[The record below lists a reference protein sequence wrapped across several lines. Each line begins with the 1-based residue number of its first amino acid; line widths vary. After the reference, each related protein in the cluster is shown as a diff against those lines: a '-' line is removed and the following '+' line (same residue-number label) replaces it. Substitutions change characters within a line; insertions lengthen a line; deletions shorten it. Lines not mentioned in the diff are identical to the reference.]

1 MKKLPINIDCGEN
14 YGRYHQFDE
23 SPIVSLAQLAN
34 VSCGFHGGDYA
45 GIVTTL
51 QLMKSHNVQ
60 VGAHPSFPDL
70 QGFGRRYMNME
81 KNDLCACI
89 FFQIASLQ
97 GLCTALDIEM
107 KHVKAH
113 GALYNACAEH
123 EKEAQAFVEAIR
135 KVSTDLTVLTMP
147 DSTLEYIAQ
156 NEGLK
161 VMRESFADRSYNSDL
176 SLVSRQEA
184 DAVIIEPTLVKKQ
197 YEDLCNGQVYD
208 REGNKHKLESD
219 TVCIHGDHLKLNE
232 INKILV

>member
-1 MKKLPINIDCGEN
+1 MKRLPINIDCGEN
-14 YGRYHQFDE
+14 FGRYQLFDE

-34 VSCGFHGGDYA
+34 VACGFHGGDYTN
-45 GIVTTL
+45 IVATL
-51 QLMKSHNVQ
+51 LLMKNHNIH

-70 QGFGRRYMNME
+70 QGFGRRYMNMDE
-81 KNDLCACI
+81 DDLFLCL
-89 FFQIASLQ
+89 FFQIA
-97 GLCTALDIEM
+97 GLWGVCSALGIEM

-123 EKEAQAFVEAIR
+123 EKEAQALVKAIR
-135 KVSTDLTVLTMP
+135 KVSTDLAVLTMP
-147 DSTLEYIAQ
+147 DSKLEYIAQ

-161 VMRESFADRSYNSDL
+161 VMRESFADRAYNSDL
-176 SLVSRQEA
+176 SLVSRQKA

-197 YEDLCNGQVYD
+197 YEDLCNSQVYD

-232 INKILV
+232 IKKILV